1 MKASCLVLSLALL
14 ALVVA
19 PRSASADEI
28 FNTALAAPGVYFGSG
43 NVNSGFTVLDT
54 TNTDGSTLE
63 LALEAVT
70 RFVGPIT
77 PTTNDYTAAASS
89 GPRASWD
96 FVFSVNTGTD
106 PLSAYTYSLVVEND
120 NTHTS
125 YSFNP
130 TLLPDNAQVGSFA
143 CSACAFNSANN
154 GFQNSENLG
163 FSFLAGPLGFS
174 ASAPDTYTIT
184 LSADPVNGIN
194 TDPSVSIN
202 VNAETPEPAT
212 WALMGGGLL
221 VLGFAAF
228 RRKRFAIHTA

>member
-1 MKASCLVLSLALL
+1 MKTTCLVLCLALAAMVL
-14 ALVVA
+14 APA
-19 PRSASADEI
+19 TASADEI
-28 FNTALAAPGVYFGSG
+28 FNTSLASPGVYFGTG
-43 NVNSGFTVLDT
+43 NANSGFTVLDT

-77 PTTNDYTAAASS
+77 PTVNDYTALASA

-96 FVFSVNTGTD
+96 FVFSVNTGTAA
-106 PLSAYTYSLVVEND
+106 LSAYTYSLGIED
-120 NTHTS
+120 DTTHTS
-125 YSFNP
+125 YSFDP
-130 TLLPDNAQVGSFA
+130 TLLPDNAQHGAFG
-143 CSACAFNSANN
+143 CSGCAINLGNN

-163 FSFLAGPLGFS
+163 FSFLATPLSFNP
-174 ASAPDTYTIT
+174 SAPDTYTIT
-184 LSADPVNGIN
+184 LSANPVSGTN

-221 VLGFAAF
+221 VLGLAAV
-228 RRKRFAIHTA
+228 RRRAIFPSNA